1 VFKRNR
7 AAPATGAVQGIVV
20 LEGTA
25 SHNALARL
33 REESAGQLR
42 RRRRPEAIFRRGG
55 LRPILKLLDELIR
68 HDFATVELPIG
79 LKLIDC
85 AVFVGTN
92 GAWARPPAKPQLDK
106 DGRQRNHCFACGAHG
121 EVIEF
126 LRRYDNPDCG
136 SAVVKLASALA
147 AAIREQRSVIAAFAT
162 AGGPS

>member
-1 VFKRNR
+1 MMARPSEAELR
-7 AAPATGAVQGIVV
+7 RGEAPAWGARSGR
-20 LEGTA
+20 TA
-25 SHNALARL
+25 PRPRKRL
-33 REESAGQLR
+33 VSWKPITKGSLR
-42 RRRRPEAIFRRGG
+42 G
-55 LRPILKLLDELIR
+55 
-68 HDFATVELPIG
+68 FATVELPIG
-79 LKLIDC
+79 LKLDC
-85 AVFVGTN
+85 AVFVGIN

>member
-1 VFKRNR
+1 MMARPSEAELR
-7 AAPATGAVQGIVV
+7 SGEAAAWSPRP
-20 LEGTA
+20 GTTA
-25 SHNALARL
+25 QRPKMRL
-33 REESAGQLR
+33 VSWKPIANGTLR
-42 RRRRPEAIFRRGG
+42 G
-55 LRPILKLLDELIR
+55 
-68 HDFATVELPIG
+68 FATVELPIG

>member
-1 VFKRNR
+1 MRLVSWKPI
-7 AAPATGAVQGIVV
+7 AK
-20 LEGTA
+20 GT
-25 SHNALARL
+25 L
-33 REESAGQLR
+33 RG
-42 RRRRPEAIFRRGG
+42 
-55 LRPILKLLDELIR
+55 
-68 HDFATVELPIG
+68 FATVELPIG

-92 GAWARPPAKPQLDK
+92 GARARPPAKPQLDK

-147 AAIREQRSVIAAFAT
+147 AAIREQRSVIAAFAS

>member
-1 VFKRNR
+1 MRLVSWKPIAN
-7 AAPATGAVQGIVV
+7 
-20 LEGTA
+20 GT
-25 SHNALARL
+25 L
-33 REESAGQLR
+33 RG
-42 RRRRPEAIFRRGG
+42 
-55 LRPILKLLDELIR
+55 
-68 HDFATVELPIG
+68 FATVELPIG

-147 AAIREQRSVIAAFAT
+147 VAIREQRSVIAAFAT

>member
-1 VFKRNR
+1 MRLVSWK
-7 AAPATGAVQGIVV
+7 PITQG
-20 LEGTA
+20 
-25 SHNALARL
+25 SL
-33 REESAGQLR
+33 RG
-42 RRRRPEAIFRRGG
+42 
-55 LRPILKLLDELIR
+55 
-68 HDFATVELPIG
+68 FATVELPIG

-92 GAWARPPAKPQLDK
+92 GAWARPPAKPQLYNN
-106 DGRQRNHCFACGAHG
+106 GRQRNHCFACGACD

>member
-1 VFKRNR
+1 MMARPSEAELR
-7 AAPATGAVQGIVV
+7 SGEAAAWSPRP
-20 LEGTA
+20 GTTA
-25 SHNALARL
+25 QRPKMRL
-33 REESAGQLR
+33 VSWKPIANGTLR
-42 RRRRPEAIFRRGG
+42 G
-55 LRPILKLLDELIR
+55 
-68 HDFATVELPIG
+68 FATVELPIG

-92 GAWARPPAKPQLDK
+92 GARARPPAKPQPDK
-106 DGRQRNHCFACGAHG
+106 DGRQRNHCFACGARG